1 MPLPPF
7 SLLLL
12 SYYDSDGDEYT
23 NMTSTI
29 SASCSFYSYTPHFP
43 SSISFSFLHYLSLY
57 IIIITIGSSLKEQL
71 TGGVSLEAAQG
82 SMGQNSPTA
91 HSQGVN
97 DQGGDGVSLVSS
109 PSFLGPGAVT
119 GRSALSLVDGEAS
132 ESNSIV
138 SESPSVTLPTAGQG
152 MQIPGSAE
160 DPHLD
165 ETLLFDGGQ
174 GRVRTGTASAGQS
187 RVDTAATPGSG
198 SAHSGS
204 ALLDFFGDS
213 RELLFEADG
222 QPVEGSFVTLDLE
235 ASGGSIEFGGNEATY
250 SSHEGGDDTLSMMS
264 SELPQVRASH
274 HQYSYVPVTSA
285 AYLHPVTNRSIS
297 SQFSFPYC
305 VYALCCFYISM
316 NILLLSF
323 Y

>member
-1 MPLPPF
+1 
-7 SLLLL
+7 
-12 SYYDSDGDEYT
+12 
-23 NMTSTI
+23 MTVMVMVKSILTSAI
-29 SASCSFYSYTPHFP
+29 CASCSFYSYIPHFP
-43 SSISFSFLHYLSLY
+43 SSISISFLHYLSLY
-57 IIIITIGSSLKEQL
+57 IIIIGSSLKEQL

-82 SMGQNSPTA
+82 AMGQNSPTA
-91 HSQGVN
+91 PSQGVN

-109 PSFLGPGAVT
+109 PSFFGPGAVT

-132 ESNSIV
+132 EGNSIV
-138 SESPSVTLPTAGQG
+138 SESPSVTLPATGHG
-152 MQIPGSAE
+152 VQIPGSAE

-187 RVDTAATPGSG
+187 RVGTAATPGSG
-198 SAHSGS
+198 SVRSGS

-235 ASGGSIEFGGNEATY
+235 ASGGSMEYGGNEAT
-250 SSHEGGDDTLSMMS
+250 SSHEGADDTLSMMS

-274 HQYSYVPVTSA
+274 HQYSCVPVTSA
-285 AYLHPVTNRSIS
+285 AYLHPVTNLSIS
-297 SQFSFPYC
+297 SLHSHSLIVC
-305 VYALCCFYISM
+305 VHCAASIFQ
-316 NILLLSF
+316 
-323 Y
+323 